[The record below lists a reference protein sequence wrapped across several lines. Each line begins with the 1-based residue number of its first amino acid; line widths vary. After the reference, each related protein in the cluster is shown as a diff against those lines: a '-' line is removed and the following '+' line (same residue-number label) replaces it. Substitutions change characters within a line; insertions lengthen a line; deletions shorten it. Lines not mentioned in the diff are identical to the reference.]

1 MAKKRSSRTIAEATN
16 RELKRARLQ
25 RAMEKAAGS
34 WKDEDNPDLN
44 EKGTYQWVRDLR
56 NGKHI

>member
-25 RAMEKAAGS
+25 IAMEKAAGY
-34 WKDEDNPDLN
+34 WKDEDHPDLK
-44 EKGTYQWVRDLR
+44 EKGTYQWVRDLS
-56 NGKHI
+56 NSKHF

>member
-16 RELKRARLQ
+16 REIKRARLQ

-34 WKDEDNPDLN
+34 WKDEDHPDLK

-56 NGKHI
+56 NDKHI

>member
-1 MAKKRSSRTIAEATN
+1 MAKKRSSMTIAEATN
-16 RELKRARLQ
+16 KELKRARLQ

-34 WKDEDNPDLN
+34 WKDEDHPDLK